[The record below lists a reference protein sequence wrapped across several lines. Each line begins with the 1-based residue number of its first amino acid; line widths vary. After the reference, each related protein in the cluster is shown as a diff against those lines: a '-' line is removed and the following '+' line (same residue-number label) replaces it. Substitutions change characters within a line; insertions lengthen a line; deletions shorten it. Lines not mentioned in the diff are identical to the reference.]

1 MNYIH
6 FRTLECATYMLQN
19 KTTIRKTANHFNLAK
34 STLHSDIHKYLPYI
48 DAKLYKKIC
57 VLLDKN
63 NAEKHIRG
71 GLKTKERYEKI
82 KQKK

>member
-19 KTTIRKTANHFNLAK
+19 KSTIRKTAKHFNLAK
-34 STLHSDIHKYLPYI
+34 STLHADIHRHLPLI

-57 VLLDKN
+57 ALLDKN
-63 NAEKHIRG
+63 NFEKHIRG
-71 GLKTKERYEKI
+71 GQST
-82 KQKK
+82 KQKYAKKHIN